1 MSLEDL
7 DRFLTLRDSDP
18 DLAQALAQ
26 PMDLDRFLGLAA
38 EHGFALSE
46 ADVFALHSS
55 ANTTRERQLSFSRIK
70 PPNHAACAISS
81 TAEHHHVSVP
91 RSVHRSSH

>member
-18 DLAQALAQ
+18 DLAKALAQ
-26 PMDLDRFLGLAA
+26 PMDLEWFLGLAA

-46 ADVFALHSS
+46 VDVFA
-55 ANTTRERQLSFSRIK
+55 AQQREHQARTAAELQQDQAAESRRLRNFI
-70 PPNHAACAISS
+70 HG
-81 TAEHHHVSVP
+81 
-91 RSVHRSSH
+91 

>member
-26 PMDLDRFLGLAA
+26 PMDLERFLGLAA

-46 ADVFALHSS
+46 ADVFA
-55 ANTTRERQLSFSRIK
+55 AQQRERQLSFSRIK

-81 TAEHHHVSVP
+81 TADHHHVSVQ
-91 RSVHRSSH
+91 RTVHRSSH

>member
-18 DLAQALAQ
+18 DLAKALAQ
-26 PMDLDRFLGLAA
+26 PMDLERFLGLAA

-46 ADVFALHSS
+46 ADVFA
-55 ANTTRERQLSFSRIK
+55 AQQREHHARTAAELQQDQ
-70 PPNHAACAISS
+70 AACAISS
-81 TAEHHHVSVP
+81 TADHHHVSFH
-91 RSVHRSSH
+91 RTVHRSSH

>member
-26 PMDLDRFLGLAA
+26 PMDLERFLGLAA

-46 ADVFALHSS
+46 ADVFA
-55 ANTTRERQLSFSRIK
+55 AQQRERLMSLSRIK
-70 PPNHAACAISS
+70 PPNHAACAISY
-81 TAEHHHVSVP
+81 TADHHHVSVH
-91 RSVHRSSH
+91 RSVHATCH

>member
-26 PMDLDRFLGLAA
+26 PMDFDRYLGFAA

-46 ADVFALHSS
+46 ADVFA
-55 ANTTRERQLSFSRIK
+55 AQQREY
-70 PPNHAACAISS
+70 HAR
-81 TAEHHHVSVP
+81 TAAEL
-91 RSVHRSSH
+91 

>member
-1 MSLEDL
+1 MSLEDP
-7 DRFLTLRDSDP
+7 DRFLTLRDGDP

-26 PMDLDRFLGLAA
+26 PMDLERFLGLAA

-46 ADVFALHSS
+46 ADVFA
-55 ANTTRERQLSFSRIK
+55 AQQREDHARTAAELQQDQAAESRRLCNFI
-70 PPNHAACAISS
+70 HADYQR
-81 TAEHHHVSVP
+81 

>member
-18 DLAQALAQ
+18 DLAKTLAQ
-26 PMDLDRFLGLAA
+26 PMDLERSLGLAA

-46 ADVFALHSS
+46 ADVFA
-55 ANTTRERQLSFSRIK
+55 AQRREYHERRAAQLQQDQAAEARRLRNFI
-70 PPNHAACAISS
+70 HA
-81 TAEHHHVSVP
+81 
-91 RSVHRSSH
+91 